1 MEWNINGHG
10 WTLASVGNPVAKTL
24 VFKLSL
30 PELKTRGV
38 GGGGSYPISVPTL
51 CFEKMAQIRKTA
63 ERSVNIEHTETFPS
77 RRV

>member
-38 GGGGSYPISVPTL
+38 GGGGVLPNQRPNALLRENGTD
-51 CFEKMAQIRKTA
+51 
-63 ERSVNIEHTETFPS
+63 P
-77 RRV
+77 